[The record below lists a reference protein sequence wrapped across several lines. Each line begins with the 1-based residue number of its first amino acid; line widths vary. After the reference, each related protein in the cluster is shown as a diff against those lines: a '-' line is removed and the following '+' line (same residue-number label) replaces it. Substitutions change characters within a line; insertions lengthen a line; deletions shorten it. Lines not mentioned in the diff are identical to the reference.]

1 MSEGPAKLT
10 RRLERVAK
18 GFSNHRRIEIL
29 MLLER
34 EPELS
39 LVEITERLN
48 VNFRTASEH
57 LRRLAHAELIMKRN
71 EGNFV
76 RHALT
81 LRGRSILKFLR
92 TLE

>member
-1 MSEGPAKLT
+1 MKPT
-10 RRLERVAK
+10 RQLERIVK

-29 MLLER
+29 TLLER
-34 EPELS
+34 YPELS
-39 LVEITERLN
+39 LIEVTEYIKI
-48 VNFRTASEH
+48 NFRTASEH
-57 LRRLAHAELIMKRN
+57 LRRLVYAGLVMKRN

-81 LRGRSILKFLR
+81 PLGQSILKFLR

>member
-1 MSEGPAKLT
+1 MKPT
-10 RRLERVAK
+10 RQLERVVK
-18 GFSNHRRIEIL
+18 GFSNHRRIEI
-29 MLLER
+29 MILLER
-34 EPELS
+34 RPEMS
-39 LVEITERLN
+39 LVEITEFLK

-57 LRRLAHAELIMKRN
+57 LRRLVHAGLVMKRN

-81 LRGRSILKFLR
+81 PSGHSILKFLR